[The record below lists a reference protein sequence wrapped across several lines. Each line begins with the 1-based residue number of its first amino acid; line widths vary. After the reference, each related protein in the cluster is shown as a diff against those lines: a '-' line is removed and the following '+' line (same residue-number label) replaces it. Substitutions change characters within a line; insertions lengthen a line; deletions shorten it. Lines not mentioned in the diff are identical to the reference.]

1 MRFLRLNITSYK
13 YSTHTFY
20 CTCYVKSPLHL
31 QVMLKRQLEDQRRE
45 LDSRVASMHKQIE
58 ALHLEA
64 SKPLNYELIIRLDI
78 LSSDPKAVS

>member
-1 MRFLRLNITSYK
+1 MLNHLYILQVMLKHPYI
-13 YSTHTFY
+13 
-20 CTCYVKSPLHL
+20 L